1 MNINNKTY
9 LAILLFFSS
18 LFILLNFSSC
28 DDGPT
33 EPNVEPGRRDY
44 TWVADTLKVPYGEF
58 TSLRSIWGEGI
69 NKYLDNWKGVFKS
82 I

>member
-1 MNINNKTY
+1 MNIYNKTY

-44 TWVADTLKVPYGEF
+44 TWTRDTLKIEEF
-58 TSLRSIWGEGI
+58 EFDMLSMRAIWGATTR
-69 NKYLDNWKGVFKS
+69 
-82 I
+82 